1 MQLKW
6 VIKLYTYN
14 VVVLKSPH
22 PCNKTSQACFQN
34 FLHVIHVS
42 ENQGDMPL
50 LYE

>member
-14 VVVLKSPH
+14 VVVLKSLYS
-22 PCNKTSQACFQN
+22 CNKTSQACFQN
-34 FLHVIHVS
+34 FLHVICVS